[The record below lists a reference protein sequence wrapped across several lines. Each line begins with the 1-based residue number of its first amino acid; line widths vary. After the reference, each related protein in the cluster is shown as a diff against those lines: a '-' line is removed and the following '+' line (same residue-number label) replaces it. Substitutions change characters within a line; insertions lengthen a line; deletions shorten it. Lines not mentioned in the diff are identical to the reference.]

1 MSVKETTLEIK
12 LKNLKENFKFLKS
25 RVSSSTKFMAVVK
38 AFSYGSDS
46 VIISKEL
53 EKIGAD
59 YLAVAYT
66 NEGIELRE
74 NGIRLP
80 ILVLHPQEDDFENII
95 NYSLEPSIYSFRI
108 FTFFLKT
115 LDYNNIKKYPYQIK
129 FNTGLNRL
137 GFLKED
143 IGKLSPLIKNNPPKY
158 LFSHLGASEDP
169 KEAEYSKN
177 QIIQFQSISNS
188 LETQLNV
195 KLKKHLLNTSGIL
208 NYSDYQFDMV
218 RSGIGLYGFGNDIKF
233 KNDLKP
239 ILVLKTII
247 SQIHHLTAGDSV
259 GYNLGYTAKSNI
271 TIATLPIGHADGI
284 GRIYGKGI
292 GEVLIGKQIAKIVG
306 NVCMDMI
313 MVDISRISC
322 SEGDEVNIFNDD
334 SYTAEE
340 FTTKA
345 GTISYELI
353 TSLSRRIKRKII
365 K

>member
-143 IGKLSPLIKNNPPKY
+143 IDKLSPLIKNNPPKY

-247 SQIHHLTAGDSV
+247 SQIHQLSEGDSV

-292 GEVLIGKQIAKIVG
+292 GEVLIGKQMAKIVG

>member
-12 LKNLKENFKFLKS
+12 LENLKENFKFLKS

-143 IGKLSPLIKNNPPKY
+143 VDKLSPLIKNNPPKY

-292 GEVLIGKQIAKIVG
+292 GEVLIGKQMAKIVG

-313 MVDISRISC
+313 MVDISSINC
-322 SEGDEVNIFNDD
+322 KEGDEVIIFNDD

-345 GTISYELI
+345 DTISYELI

>member
-12 LKNLKENFKFLKS
+12 LENLKENFKFLKS

-46 VIISKEL
+46 IIISKEL

-143 IGKLSPLIKNNPPKY
+143 VDKLSPLIKNNPPKY

-239 ILVLKTII
+239 ILILKTII

-292 GEVLIGKQIAKIVG
+292 GEVLIGKQMAKIVG

-322 SEGDEVNIFNDD
+322 SEGDEVIIFNDD

>member
-12 LKNLKENFKFLKS
+12 LENLKENFKFLKS

-115 LDYNNIKKYPYQIK
+115 LRYNNIEKYPYQIK

-143 IGKLSPLIKNNPPKY
+143 VEKLYPLIKNNPPKY

-177 QIIQFQSISNS
+177 QIVQFQSISNS
-188 LETQLNV
+188 LEAQLKV

-247 SQIHHLTAGDSV
+247 SQIHQLSEGDSV

-292 GEVLIGKQIAKIVG
+292 GEVLIGKQMAKIVG

-313 MVDISRISC
+313 MVDISSISC
-322 SEGDEVNIFNDD
+322 KEGDEVIIFNDD

-345 GTISYELI
+345 DTISYELI

>member
-143 IGKLSPLIKNNPPKY
+143 IDKLSPLIKNNPPKY

-247 SQIHHLTAGDSV
+247 SQIHQLGEGDSV

-292 GEVLIGKQIAKIVG
+292 GEVLIRKQMAKIVG

-313 MVDISRISC
+313 MVDISSINC
-322 SEGDEVNIFNDD
+322 KEGDEVIIFNDD

>member
-1 MSVKETTLEIK
+1 
-12 LKNLKENFKFLKS
+12 
-25 RVSSSTKFMAVVK
+25 MAVVK

-115 LDYNNIKKYPYQIK
+115 LRHNNIEKYPYQIK

-143 IGKLSPLIKNNPPKY
+143 VEKLFPLIKNNPPKY

-177 QIIQFQSISNS
+177 QIVQFQSIYNS
-188 LETQLNV
+188 LETQLKV

-247 SQIHHLTAGDSV
+247 SQIHHLNAGDSV

-271 TIATLPIGHADGI
+271 TIATLPIGHADGV
-284 GRIYGKGI
+284 GRIYGKGT
-292 GEVLIGKQIAKIVG
+292 GEVLIGKQMAKIVG

-313 MVDISRISC
+313 MVDISNISC
-322 SEGDEVNIFNDD
+322 NEGDEVIIFNDD
-334 SYTAEE
+334 SYTQ
-340 FTTKA
+340 KNLLIKH

-365 K
+365 R